1 MVLPYINPFQ
11 IRNLVQHNIKHIEMN
26 RYILKLVTVS
36 AFMLSLLST
45 DLLHGQCTLD
55 NLSIEAQACTG
66 NDVFS
71 VVIAFDVTNGSDTG
85 FTVLGNGANYG
96 QFSYEELPIT
106 INALPGNCVTSYEF
120 IVRDLADPTCAIFDE
135 LGVICCGQDCDISL
149 ADAEVGDCSDDGN
162 FSLSL
167 AFTAM
172 NISSNDSLTVT
183 VNGDVQAIVS
193 GSQTEITL
201 DNQTSVT
208 SGSNTIE
215 ICSQQIPD
223 CCTTGTFVNPCQCNI
238 NNITAQV
245 VDCDSDSMTYFAV
258 INFDHVATNDSF
270 QMGYSDEG
278 DNNFLGV
285 FAYADLP
292 IIAGPINMSD
302 NEREMLIVDKEDF
315 FCFNSAFLGVVND
328 CDIACQISNVFAES
342 YNCDDGAYFMD
353 VEFDTED
360 IEGSTFS
367 ILVDGVDYATFTY
380 GQTFYTVGPIIQ
392 NCFAPPIVVIQD
404 SEIQSCSDF
413 FNFDEPICC
422 STDCFF
428 AELVA
433 DIECS
438 DDGEVTLY
446 VDYMNT
452 SVPPGTSFF
461 LSFNGLQFGPYS
473 PTSGTAILELEAL
486 AEGEYT
492 ITISADT
499 AEECS
504 ETAFFT
510 VDCTSD
516 CEISFI
522 EEFDFICDG
531 DVAFA
536 VIGVESVGVSDS
548 FTIIGNGQSYG
559 TFAYDGSSFYSVG
572 PLDPDCETIYEFVIS
587 DLSDPDCQ
595 GTIALSS
602 PICCTICNIRD
613 LTISDVEC
621 DGDEIRVIVV
631 DFLFD
636 ETASDSFAM
645 RIDLTLV
652 DIFAYSDLPLALS
665 GIFDPSFTIDIED
678 VSDPACSGTFDVEV
692 ACPSGCVIDE
702 GQLTVSSCDDDFYA
716 LSLDFVFENVSDSFQ
731 VQFLNTTQVFAYAD
745 LPVVIVGIPLGI
757 DMDFIISDLED
768 SGCSIVRSFLLE
780 ICETSTSDPSLDL
793 VHVYH
798 YGNILTIEN
807 PTEAD
812 YVIQII
818 SLDGKMLLTQ
828 TSGKSSTSSIT
839 TDSWIA
845 GIYVVHIKGEN
856 GLRAKKIA
864 VIR

>member
-1 MVLPYINPFQ
+1 
-11 IRNLVQHNIKHIEMN
+11 MN
-26 RYILKLVTVS
+26 RYILKLVTLS
-36 AFMLSLLST
+36 SLMLALLSAGM
-45 DLLHGQCTLD
+45 LQGQCTLE
-55 NLSIEAQACTG
+55 NLSIETEECTP

-71 VVIAFDVTNGSDTG
+71 VMISFDVTEGGAAG

-96 QFSYEELPIT
+96 EFSYDELPIL

-120 IVRDLADPTCAIFDE
+120 IVRDLTDPTCAIFDE
-135 LGVICCGQDCDISL
+135 LGVICCGQDCDITL
-149 ADAEVGDCSDDGN
+149 ADAEVGDCSEDGT
-162 FSLSL
+162 FSLAL
-167 AFTAM
+167 AFSAI
-172 NISSNDSLTVT
+172 NISSNDSLTIA
-183 VNGDVQAIVS
+183 VNGDVEAIVS
-193 GSQTEITL
+193 GSQTEIIL
-201 DNQTSVT
+201 DNQTGVSP
-208 SGSNTIE
+208 GNNTIE
-215 ICSQQIPD
+215 ICSQQNPD
-223 CCTTGTFVNPCQCNI
+223 CCTTGTFMNPCQCGI
-238 NNITAQV
+238 ENITAQV
-245 VDCDSDSMTYFAV
+245 IGCDSDSMNYFAV
-258 INFDHVATNDSF
+258 IDFDHVATNDSF
-270 QMGYSDEG
+270 QIGYSDGG

-292 IIAGPINMSD
+292 ITVGPINMSD
-302 NEREMLIVDKEDF
+302 NEREMLIVDKGDF

-328 CDIACQISNVFAES
+328 CNIDCQISNVFAES
-342 YNCDDGAYFMD
+342 YECENGAYFID
-353 VEFDTED
+353 VEFLTED

-367 ILVDGVDYATFTY
+367 IIVDGADYGTFTY

-392 NCFAPPIVVIQD
+392 NCFAPPTVVIQD
-404 SEIQSCSDF
+404 SEIQTCSDF

-422 STDCFF
+422 TTDCFF
-428 AELVA
+428 SEFTAET
-433 DIECS
+433 ECS
-438 DDGEVTLY
+438 DNGQVTLSVEY
-446 VDYMNT
+446 LNT

-461 LSFNGLQFGPYS
+461 LSFNGLAFGPYS
-473 PTSGTAILELEAL
+473 PTSGTAILELGAL
-486 AEGEYT
+486 ADGEYT

-499 AEECS
+499 AVECS
-504 ETAFFT
+504 ETTSFT
-510 VDCTSD
+510 VVCSSD

-548 FTIIGNGQSYG
+548 FSVTGNGQAYG
-559 TFAYDGSSFYSVG
+559 TFAYGANFYSVG

-587 DLSDPDCQ
+587 DLLDPDCQ

-602 PICCTICNIRD
+602 PICCTTCNIRD
-613 LTISDVEC
+613 LTISEVEC

-631 DFLFD
+631 DFIFD
-636 ETASDSFAM
+636 ETASDSFAIL
-645 RIDLTLV
+645 IDLTLV
-652 DIFAYSDLPLALS
+652 DTFAYSDLPLALS
-665 GIFDPSFTIDIED
+665 GIFDPSFIIDIED

-692 ACPSGCVIDE
+692 DCPSGCVIDE

-757 DMDFIISDLED
+757 DVDFIISDLED

-798 YGNILTIEN
+798 HGNILTVEN

-812 YVIQII
+812 YAIQII

-828 TSGKSSTSSIT
+828 TSDKSSTSSIS

-845 GIYVVHIKGEN
+845 GIYVVYIKGEN